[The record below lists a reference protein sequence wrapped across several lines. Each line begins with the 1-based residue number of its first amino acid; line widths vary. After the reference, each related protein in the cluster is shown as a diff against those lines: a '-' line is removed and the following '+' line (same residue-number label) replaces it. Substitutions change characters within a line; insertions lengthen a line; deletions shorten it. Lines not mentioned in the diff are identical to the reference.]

1 MYGKTLTANY
11 RPRPQISR
19 RRFLANAAALSA
31 AGAGGTFGGAVRALG
46 DSSAKK
52 SRRATQT
59 EYDVIVVGGGFSGVT
74 AARDCKKNG
83 LRTLLLEAKSRL
95 GGRTFDTQFRGHHVE
110 LGGTWVHW
118 SQPAV
123 WSEIMRYG
131 FEIEQT
137 AGAVPEQMIVVDGA
151 KRTAFATA
159 DRMSE
164 VVSGIDSYFA
174 DSGRVWERPYD
185 AAFCWKEV
193 VSLDGL
199 SAADRLKEVSLTPVQ
214 RGFLVPLVEAMGH
227 CPFDQASYVEMLHM
241 YSLGLNTWTT
251 AVDSLSR
258 YKLPAGTGALA
269 RRIAADGK
277 AEVRLNSPVRRIEQ
291 LNDVVIVTPQ
301 TGSAV
306 SARAVVLALPARVL
320 AKVELVPGLSGLKLA
335 AARAGFTPSGM
346 KLYAEVRGRL
356 GKVEWVASGSKNP
369 GMFWTYA
376 ELDNSTL
383 LVGFA
388 PRHNDFDANDED
400 SVQAVLRQFDPSL
413 EVLGCTSY
421 AWGSDPFA
429 LGTYSSFVPGGFT
442 RYFKELMR
450 SEGRIYVAG
459 GDIGESGWRNCID
472 GAIGRGAL
480 IARQVSESLLS

>member
-1 MYGKTLTANY
+1 VITNPPLSRKV
-11 RPRPQISR
+11 SR
-19 RRFLANAAALSA
+19 RRFLGNAAALSA
-31 AGAGGTFGGAVRALG
+31 AGAGVLGAACAWA
-46 DSSAKK
+46 DPSAKK
-52 SRRATQT
+52 ASRATQT
-59 EYDVIVVGGGFSGVT
+59 DYDVIVVGGGFSGVT
-74 AARDCKKNG
+74 AARDCQKNG

-95 GGRTFDTQFRGHHVE
+95 GGRTFDTQFRGHHIE

-118 SQPAV
+118 TQSAV
-123 WSEIMRYG
+123 WSEITRYG

-137 AGAVPEQMIVVDGA
+137 AGAVPEQMILVDGA
-151 KRTAFATA
+151 KHIAFATA

-185 AAFCWKEV
+185 AAFGWKEV
-193 VSLDGL
+193 MSR
-199 SAADRLKEVSLTPVQ
+199 SAMTAVDRLKEVSLTPLQ
-214 RGFLVPLVEAMGH
+214 RGFLIPLVEAMGH

-241 YSLGLNTWTT
+241 YALGLNTWTT

-277 AEVRLNSPVRRIEQ
+277 AEIRLNSPVRRIEQ
-291 LNDVVIVTPQ
+291 RNDVVIVTPQ
-301 TGSAV
+301 TGEAV
-306 SARAVVLALPARVL
+306 TARAVVLALPARVL
-320 AKVELVPGLSGLKLA
+320 ANVEFVPGLSSLKLT
-335 AARAGFTPSGM
+335 AARTGFTPSGI
-346 KLYAEVRGRL
+346 KLYTEVKGRL
-356 GKVEWVASGSKNP
+356 GKVEWVSSGSKKP
-369 GMFWTYA
+369 GMFWTYG
-376 ELDNSTL
+376 EFDKSTL

-388 PRHNDFDANDED
+388 PRHTDYDGNDEA
-400 SVQAVLRQFDPSL
+400 SVQEVLRQFDPSV

-442 RYFKELMR
+442 RYFRELMR
-450 SEGRIYVAG
+450 AEGRIYMAG

-480 IARQVSESLLS
+480 IARQVSETLLS